1 MFKPSTWKA
10 LKISEDSEMDRKYKQ
25 WRLEYETWCE
35 ENTTPVEECDIDQD
49 AIDMINLS
57 CFIHHKLESE
67 KE

>member
-10 LKISEDSEMDRKYKQ
+10 LKISEDTEQ

-49 AIDMINLS
+49 AIDMINIS
-57 CFIHHKLESE
+57 CFIHHKLRPV
-67 KE
+67 K